1 MTPKEIV
8 MSGYQYFS
16 EENMEYLSKIFTKMQ

>member
-16 EENMEYLSKIFTKMQ
+16 GEIWNLSVKFFTKMQ